1 MMRNLIQSVIALG
14 VSITASAATASGA
27 GSGAQCNPKRPD
39 SPAAALN
46 ELLAG
51 NARWSSGKPIHP
63 GLDAS
68 RRQCVFVEGQTPFAA
83 ILSCS
88 DSRVASE
95 HIFDQGVGDLFVV
108 RNAGNSSDELAEQS
122 LGYAAE
128 ALHVPII
135 IVIGH
140 QSCGAVA
147 GAVDA
152 YPAKAP
158 LFLAVI
164 YDAVKQA
171 REVITRRGGNPDD
184 KSALARET
192 IDRHVILEVRKLA
205 ETHPFKEMIAA
216 GKLKIVGGR
225 YDLDSGRVVMF
236 TQ

>member
-1 MMRNLIQSVIALG
+1 MRNLVQSVVALG
-14 VSITASAATASGA
+14 VSILAGATSASGA
-27 GSGAQCNPKRPD
+27 GSGAQCNPRRPA
-39 SPAAALN
+39 SPAEALS

-51 NARWSSGKPIHP
+51 NSRWASGKPIHP

-68 RRQCVFVEGQTPFAA
+68 RRHCVFVEGQTPFAA

-88 DSRVASE
+88 DSRVPSE
-95 HIFDQGVGDLFVV
+95 YIFDQGVGDLFVV
-108 RNAGNSSDELAEQS
+108 RTAGNSSDTLEEQS

-128 ALHVPII
+128 VLHVPII
-135 IVIGH
+135 MVMGH

-158 LFLAVI
+158 LFLSVI

-171 REVITRRGGNPDD
+171 REVITKRGGNPDD
-184 KSALARET
+184 KSALARQT

-225 YDLDSGRVVMF
+225 YDLDSGRVVML